1 MCRGIPGLRCR
12 PGPDPGA
19 DPGPQEHTLAHT
31 EMPGTV
37 PGAEAAVRRLEEFL
51 AALDTGAERVRALT
65 DTGKKLLDEGGVHAE
80 KVRETVESVESR

>member
-1 MCRGIPGLRCR
+1 MRGVPGN
-12 PGPDPGA
+12 PGADPGA
-19 DPGPQEHTLAHT
+19 DPGAAPPQEHTLAHT

-51 AALDTGAERVRALT
+51 GALDTGTERVRALT
-65 DTGKKLLDEGGVHAE
+65 DTGRKLLDEGGVHAE